1 MPVARSDIVA
11 EARTWIGTPWRH
23 QRCVKAV
30 GVDCG
35 QLIAGVLREL
45 GVRDVVITGYAR
57 IPDGSLRGIC
67 EQHMKAVP
75 VSQAQPGDA
84 VLMRFDTEPQHL
96 GILGDYPHGGLS
108 LIHST
113 LKNRKVVEHRLD
125 DRWRNYCVAA
135 YSILEAP

>member
-1 MPVARSDIVA
+1 MPAGRSDIVA

-23 QRCVKAV
+23 QLCVKGV

-35 QLIAGVLREL
+35 QLIAGVARAL
-45 GVRDVVITGYAR
+45 GLRDVLITGYAR

-67 EQHMKAVP
+67 AKHMKAIP
-75 VSQAQPGDA
+75 VSEAQAGDA
-84 VLMRFDTEPQHL
+84 VLMKFDSEPQHL
-96 GILGDYPHGGLS
+96 GILGDYLHGGVS

-125 DRWRNYCVAA
+125 DRWRSYCVAA